1 MLVTSDLVLLT
12 LAGIKTDFT
21 GAYIKSQ
28 ENAEWKGIATEIPT
42 TLPIQNYGWLG
53 RGATMR
59 PFPDEAENQAAIEHD
74 YKLADI
80 IYKGELT
87 VQRKALEDDQYG
99 EIMMRARQLG
109 TEPTRHWNQLAYT
122 GLASAFSSYC
132 YDGQFMC
139 SASHQEGVSP
149 TQSNTSTASLSDAA
163 LETAFTTMR
172 QWVDDKGIPLNI
184 VPDTLIVGPAL
195 ERRAWQLVGQ
205 DVRVV
210 NVGDG
215 TAGSG
220 ATAATPQGNFFN
232 RRIKNVIVNP
242 YLIGTSGAPAQ
253 FYQGGPTYQAAY
265 NWFLADCSREIKP
278 IVIQS
283 RSDVPITLE
292 TDMDQPSQK
301 IKEIYNFTARG
312 RYVQG
317 YGLWQTLWGS
327 NATS

>member
-12 LAGIKTDFT
+12 LAGIKTDFS
-21 GAYIKSQ
+21 GAYLRSQ
-28 ENAEWKGIATEIPT
+28 VGAAWKEIATEIPT
-42 TLPIQNYGWLG
+42 TLPIQNYAWLG
-53 RGATMR
+53 RSAVMR
-59 PFPDEAENQAAIEHD
+59 PFPDEAENQAALEHD

-109 TEPTRHWNQLAYT
+109 QEPTRHWNQLAYL
-122 GLASAFSSYC
+122 GLASAFSTVC

-139 SASHQEGVSP
+139 STAHQEGSSP
-149 TQSNTSTASLSDAA
+149 SQSNLTSNSLTDAA
-163 LETAFTTMR
+163 LETAFTAMR
-172 QWVDDKGIPLNI
+172 AYVDDKGIPMEI
-184 VPDTLIVGPAL
+184 SPDTLIVGPAL

-205 DVRVV
+205 DIRVV
-210 NVGDG
+210 NIGDG
-215 TAGSG
+215 TVGSG
-220 ATAATPQGNFFN
+220 ATAATPQVNFFN
-232 RRIKNVIVNP
+232 RRIKKLVVNP
-242 YLIGTSGAPAQ
+242 YLIGTSSNPAS
-253 FYQGGPTYQAAY
+253 FYPGGPTYTAAY
-265 NWFLADCSREIKP
+265 NWFLADTSREVKP

-317 YGLWQTLWGS
+317 YGLWQMLYGS